1 MLGCFAGTASTWMP
15 LHSVKYYLWGLL
27 FLAAGSLDTMFIN
40 SNPLSLFT
48 RRTLQG
54 ARSAES
60 TASERLASGLRIN
73 RAGDDAAGL
82 AISERMTTKVNGDTQ
97 AIRNVNDGISV
108 LQTAEGS
115 LSSASELLQRV
126 RQLAVQSANGSNS
139 SKDRLALQEE
149 IGQLVAE
156 FDRIGRDAEFNT
168 LKLLDGSSLTR
179 ALQAGS
185 MANQTIMT
193 GIRSTRV
200 ADLYSYKLSSDVTS
214 TSSMS
219 AAQSASSDGASGQRN
234 RLQTQNLAIY
244 ARGQTG
250 TVVLQAGVSAKDV
263 AQRINNSFSQPG
275 LVAARAETYA
285 LMTLNGTNSAQ
296 LNFKING
303 SMIQANSSNTM
314 TDLQGVITAI
324 NDASGKTGVVASVH
338 TLAGGGQG
346 VLLHAAQG
354 EDIQLTEVAM
364 AVGGAGPSAGSV
376 GTVGVQGLYEINN
389 GAFGSVGAAVALT
402 AGATSTSNRNTTV
415 GGRVLMVNESAFTI
429 THSAAGSSGGLF
441 NYPPATMVSC
451 VKGST
456 LDQVDIT
463 TISGSNDA
471 LSVIDAILGR
481 INSYRGTLGAMQ
493 NRLDMTRGSLA
504 NQVENTASARS
515 RVRDADFAL
524 ETSNLAKAQVL
535 LQAGLAMTSQANA
548 RPKQALELLG

>member
-1 MLGCFAGTASTWMP
+1 
-15 LHSVKYYLWGLL
+15 
-27 FLAAGSLDTMFIN
+27 MFIN

-54 ARSAES
+54 AHSAES

-149 IGQLVAE
+149 VGQLVAE

-263 AQRINNSFSQPG
+263 AQRINNSFNQTG